1 MAAPAAFRGGTRRK
15 SNRATAALSLWRA
28 ADFENAVP
36 GCSAYRFRF
45 PCRRPGDG
53 FEVID
58 LAGVVFVFQ
67 TGRHHAAAGMI

>member
-1 MAAPAAFRGGTRRK
+1 
-15 SNRATAALSLWRA
+15 LSLWRA